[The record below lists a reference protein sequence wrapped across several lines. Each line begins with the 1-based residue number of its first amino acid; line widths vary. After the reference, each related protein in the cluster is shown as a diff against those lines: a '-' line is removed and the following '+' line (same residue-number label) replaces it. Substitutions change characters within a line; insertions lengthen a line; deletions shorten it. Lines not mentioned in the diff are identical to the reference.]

1 MMSRSGRAGSVT
13 ASGRAQKTPR
23 TGSLGSR
30 SAAGW
35 SGGVARTPAGVSGSA
50 ALRTPGQT
58 AASGAPGSSRPTG
71 ASMTGGSRV
80 PVPDDYLLAT
90 AENRHREV
98 GIALMSPKSATII
111 LSQFKD
117 NSSYSMLLHLLETYD
132 PTEIILPHTMEGP
145 CACARPR
152 SLGCHR

>member
-1 MMSRSGRAGSVT
+1 
-13 ASGRAQKTPR
+13 
-23 TGSLGSR
+23 
-30 SAAGW
+30 
-35 SGGVARTPAGVSGSA
+35 
-50 ALRTPGQT
+50 
-58 AASGAPGSSRPTG
+58 
-71 ASMTGGSRV
+71 MTGGSRV

-132 PTEIILPHTMEGP
+132 PTEIILPHTMEGSY
-145 CACARPR
+145 ACARPR